1 MFVWL
6 QVESNDGVLHRLF
19 WNTLDGSEIPN
30 NHLKYIKTINKNPY
44 HNDRFSISTG
54 EFARFLFHQLR
65 ILLRRRNME
74 ERSSTNIHPAIA
86 PARISGKLQLRGIIH
101 SPSLTNQRY
110 E

>member
-30 NHLKYIKTINKNPY
+30 NHLKYIKTPY

-54 EFARFLFHQLR
+54 EFARFLFHLSVSYYVGGTKFNEHQKKSKQRL
-65 ILLRRRNME
+65 
-74 ERSSTNIHPAIA
+74 PASVESCNLA
-86 PARISGKLQLRGIIH
+86 V
-101 SPSLTNQRY
+101 
-110 E
+110 